1 MFFSTFLGGAIMT
14 FASTPV
20 FAFALYQAVYFFYPQ
35 NRWWGGMVPDLAY
48 SFYTVVLMA
57 LALLT
62 CFKDAQQNKL
72 LAAPQM
78 RWLFLIMILFVTTS
92 FYAVFPIFHD
102 DAMVNF
108 IKLAIIMSIAYKLI
122 IGDRELNIALW
133 GYIFGSWYI
142 SFVAFQI
149 GRNAGD
155 RVEGIGAV
163 DSPDANGTAASIAP
177 ALVLAFYYF
186 WVTKNKLAKAALA
199 IAGVF
204 IANAIVL
211 INSRGAFLGVAISMI
226 YFIYHMYFSRFQRK
240 NQKVTVIALV
250 VCGLIGAS
258 VIVDKSFI
266 DRMGTI
272 NKEKVSEDQESGA
285 TRTAFWMA
293 AWDMAKDHPM
303 GVGVAGFQYYA
314 PVYINENVNT
324 GESRNRAVH
333 STWFEAL
340 SELGYPGFIALIGMI
355 LSSFMTMSK
364 ARKVLRE
371 RNQIDEYFKVRAIE
385 GALLAFIITMTFLNR
400 LRADVLYWCVLY
412 SACAYNIYVIKQYE
426 SRSVNTYEEIEK
438 KKKISR

>member
-1 MFFSTFLGGAIMT
+1 MFLSTFLGGAILT

-20 FAFALYQAVYFFYPQ
+20 YAFALYQAVYFFYPQ
-35 NRWWGGMVPDLAY
+35 NRWWGGMVPDLSY

-57 LALLT
+57 LGLLT
-62 CFKDAQQNKL
+62 CFKDAQKNRL

-78 RWLFLIMILFVTTS
+78 RWFYLITVLFVTTS
-92 FYAVFPIFHD
+92 FSAVYPIFHD
-102 DAMVNF
+102 DAMINF

-122 IGDRELNIALW
+122 MGERELDIALW

-142 SFVAFQI
+142 SFVAFQV

-186 WVTKNKLAKAALA
+186 WSTNNKIAKVALA

-226 YFIYHMYFSRFQRK
+226 YFVYHMYFSKFQRK
-240 NQKVTVIALV
+240 NQKVTVVALAIF
-250 VCGLIGAS
+250 GLIGAS
-258 VIVDKSFI
+258 VLMDASFI
-266 DRMGTI
+266 ERMSTI
-272 NKEKVSEDQESGA
+272 KTEQVSESEESGA
-285 TRTAFWMA
+285 TRTVFWKA

-303 GVGVAGFQYYA
+303 GVGVAGFQFYA
-314 PVYINENVNT
+314 PVYISDNVAT
-324 GESRNRAVH
+324 GQSRNRAVH

-340 SELGYPGFIALIGMI
+340 SELGYPGFIALIAMI
-355 LSSFMTMSK
+355 VSCFITMSK
-364 ARKVLRE
+364 TRKVLRD
-371 RNQIDEYFKVRAIE
+371 RNQIDEYFKIRAIE
-385 GALLAFIITMTFLNR
+385 GALLAFIIAMTFLNR

-412 SACAYNIYVIKQYE
+412 SACAYNIYVLKRYE
-426 SRSVNTYEEIEK
+426 SKSVNSYEEVK
-438 KKKISR
+438 NNKKIN